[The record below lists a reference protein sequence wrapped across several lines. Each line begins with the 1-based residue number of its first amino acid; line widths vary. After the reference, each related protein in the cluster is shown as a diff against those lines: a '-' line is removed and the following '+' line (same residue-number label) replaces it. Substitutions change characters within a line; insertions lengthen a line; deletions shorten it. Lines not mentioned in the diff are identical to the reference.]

1 MESVTLKVLHSHLQ
15 FPFSPSRTKLRS
27 SKGQYFHQGTA
38 VDLGRKKPL
47 QVSEARQM
55 ALHSTIN
62 WIEGQ
67 VAAWKH
73 FTQADT
79 GRREDEG
86 TGKSRGPQGEVGR
99 SKPAP
104 HVYLS
109 GLSPRHFM
117 GGEWNM
123 GGGCQDM
130 TVSLSLL
137 SYELRCSS
145 LFIRTSCMHH
155 VVWVGTIECRAHT

>member
-1 MESVTLKVLHSHLQ
+1 MELHESVTSKVLHFHLR
-15 FPFSPSRTKLRS
+15 FSFSPSRTKLRS
-27 SKGQYFHQGTA
+27 SKGQFFHQGTA

-73 FTQADT
+73 THDAPTVPVASNITSADEHFTQADT
-79 GRREDEG
+79 GTREDKG
-86 TGKSRGPQGEVGR
+86 TGKRRGLQGEVGR

-104 HVYLS
+104 LVYLS

-130 TVSLSLL
+130 TVSLSLI
-137 SYELRCSS
+137 SCELRC
-145 LFIRTSCMHH
+145 
-155 VVWVGTIECRAHT
+155 